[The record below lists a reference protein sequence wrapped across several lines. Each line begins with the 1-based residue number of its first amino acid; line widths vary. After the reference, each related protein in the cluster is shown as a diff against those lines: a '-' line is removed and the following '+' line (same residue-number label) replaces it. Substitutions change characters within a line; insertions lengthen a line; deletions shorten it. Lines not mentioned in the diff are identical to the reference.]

1 MPEIL
6 NVLCLEDSPRDAELI
21 RELLSDSGYKL
32 NMDCTTLEKEFV
44 SFLQNG
50 SYDIILSD
58 FKLPGFDAFSA
69 LKWSV
74 EICPEVPFICVSG
87 TVGEETAIELLRKG
101 AVDYILKDR
110 LIRLPSAIQRAI
122 TEAKEKKALQ
132 QAKEKISQQYYT
144 LKCIT
149 ESSGGPFF
157 SLDRAYRYTSFN
169 KAHSSVMK
177 LIYDVD
183 IEIGISLFE
192 YQRVENDKIKAKANL
207 DRALSGEN
215 VEERAWSGNDVSSQR
230 LFEVTHNPIFNEE
243 KEVIGVAVNARDITE
258 REKLEAKLKESEELY
273 GKLFH
278 NMLNGF
284 SYCRMLYDNGSP
296 SDFVYLGVNTAFE
309 TQTGLK
315 NVIGKKV
322 SEVIP
327 GVKESDP
334 ELFERYGRVA
344 LTGNP
349 EVFETYL
356 VAMKMWFTVSVYS
369 PEKEYFVAVFDVI
382 TERKI
387 AEEHLR
393 ETNEYLSNLFNYANA
408 PIIVWNTSL
417 IITQFNHAFERLSGY
432 FEEEVLGKKIDI
444 LFSKDKAKSSLE
456 LISRA
461 VSGERWETVEIE
473 IQRKDGDSRIVLW
486 NSANILDKEGKTVI
500 ATIAQGNDITKR
512 KTTENE
518 LRESENKFRQTF
530 DLSPVGIVM
539 AGLNKAFIRC
549 NNAFSKSLGYSPDE
563 LIGKTFT
570 EVTHPEDRQIGIAEM
585 NTILSGEAL
594 SVSVQKRYIRK
605 DGQVVWGEVLIS
617 LMRDSNG
624 SPQYFLS
631 IIQDITERKYAVEA
645 LRESED
651 KFKYIFDH
659 SVIGKSITLPSG
671 EINVNNTFC
680 KMLGYSAKELEN
692 KKWQEIS
699 HADDIDFTQKTI
711 DSLTSGEKESVRFTK
726 RYIHKNGSVV
736 WTELATS
743 LRRDLDG
750 KPLYFMTAIV
760 DITERKN
767 AEEKLRLK
775 NLVFDSSLA
784 ANSIS
789 DINGNITEVN
799 EAFMRIWGCRTKD
812 DVIGKPNSSFI
823 LNDEEVGTIM
833 TALQNV
839 GEWEGDYTGRRID
852 GTTFIAHGLAT
863 IIKDEKGTP
872 VGYQSAVLD
881 ITERKQIEEQI
892 ANLALRQDAIL
903 SAVPDIIMEVDNNKK
918 YTWANHSGYEFFGN
932 EVIGMDASYYFE
944 GEQDTYKDVQ
954 PLFNGSND
962 IIYLESWQRR
972 KDGKKRLLAWWC
984 RVLKDEKG
992 NIKGALSTARDIT
1005 ESRQLTI
1012 QIEEERNK
1020 LASLLSSI
1028 PDEVWFADSDKKFTL
1043 ANPNALL
1050 EFGLKSTDNL
1060 DIEKF
1065 AEGLEVFLPDGTPRS
1080 TEEAPPLRA
1089 LKGEIIKNF
1098 EEVVLIPASKE
1109 LRHRQVN
1116 AAPVKDAAGRIIG
1129 AISVV
1134 RDITELKE
1142 SEKKIK
1148 QLNEELEQRVI
1159 ERTEQLEAA
1168 NKELEAFSYS
1178 VSHDLRAPLRAI
1190 HSYTKILLEEYEN
1203 KLDNEGKRLFGIVY
1217 SSASQM
1223 GELIDDL
1230 LNLSR
1235 IGRSSMSLS
1244 LVDMKK
1250 IVRTAYDELITQK
1263 EKDKIVFK
1271 IEKMDKANV
1280 DNILIKQVW
1289 INLLSNSIKYSSKKE
1304 NPEISIG
1311 SYIRDNMIIYFIKD
1325 NGVGFDMTYKHKL
1338 FGVFQRLHTEKEFE
1352 GNGVGLAIV
1361 QRIINRH
1368 GGKVWADGEVGKG
1381 ATFYFSLPIQDK
1393 R

>member
-1 MPEIL
+1 MKGFRF
-6 NVLCLEDSPRDAELI
+6 LEDMKNTVPWTVIITFFIFTIGIVVISAAYYRSQKSRIYKESQENLAAISSLKINQIERWRGERLGDAEVIMKNEPLVKSI
-21 RELLSDSGYKL
+21 HEYFIDQNQSQLKRELTDWMESLNSNYDYDNVVILDTLFNKRLEADTSDSVRIS
-32 NMDCTTLEKEFV
+32 EIKEESV
-44 SFLQNG
+44 L
-50 SYDIILSD
+50 
-58 FKLPGFDAFSA
+58 A
-69 LKWSV
+69 LKECQVRITDLHRNIPSDKPS
-74 EICPEVPFICVSG
+74 I
-87 TVGEETAIELLRKG
+87 
-101 AVDYILKDR
+101 D
-110 LIRLPSAIQRAI
+110 LIIP
-122 TEAKEKKALQ
+122 
-132 QAKEKISQQYYT
+132 
-144 LKCIT
+144 IT
-149 ESSGGPFF
+149 ESQGKGHIPFGIIILQVDPGKILF
-157 SLDRAYRYTSFN
+157 PLIKSWPTPSKSAETLIIRKDGDGVLYLNELRHRQNTSMNLRFPVTD
-169 KAHSSVMK
+169 AD
-177 LIYDVD
+177 LPA
-183 IEIGISLFE
+183 
-192 YQRVENDKIKAKANL
+192 AKAVN
-207 DRALSGEN
+207 GITGM
-215 VEERAWSGNDVSSQR
+215 VEGIDYRNEPVVGYISTIQGFNWFMVAKIDKAEIEAPLKMFLLISAI
-230 LFEVTHNPIFNEE
+230 VTVLLIL
-243 KEVIGVAVNARDITE
+243 IVASILGYFIWNQHV
-258 REKLEAKLKESEELY
+258 KLTHIKLKDAE
-273 GKLFH
+273 
-278 NMLNGF
+278 
-284 SYCRMLYDNGSP
+284 
-296 SDFVYLGVNTAFE
+296 
-309 TQTGLK
+309 
-315 NVIGKKV
+315 
-322 SEVIP
+322 
-327 GVKESDP
+327 
-334 ELFERYGRVA
+334 A
-344 LTGNP
+344 L
-349 EVFETYL
+349 
-356 VAMKMWFTVSVYS
+356 
-369 PEKEYFVAVFDVI
+369 
-382 TERKI
+382 RKS
-387 AEEHLR
+387 EEHLR

-408 PIIVWNTSL
+408 PIIVWDPSL
-417 IITQFNHAFERLSGY
+417 VITKFNHAFERLSGY
-432 FEEEVLGKKIDI
+432 YEEEVIGKYIDI
-444 LFSKDKAKSSLE
+444 LLSEKKSKYSLD
-456 LISRA
+456 LIDRA
-461 VSGERWETVEIE
+461 IKGERWETVEIE
-473 IQRKDGDSRIVLW
+473 IKRKDGDTRIVLW
-486 NSANILDKEGKTVI
+486 NSANILDKDGLTVI
-500 ATIAQGNDITKR
+500 STIAQGHDITKR
-512 KTTENE
+512 KKTEEE
-518 LRESENKFRQTF
+518 LRESE
-530 DLSPVGIVM
+530 
-539 AGLNKAFIRC
+539 
-549 NNAFSKSLGYSPDE
+549 E
-563 LIGKTFT
+563 
-570 EVTHPEDRQIGIAEM
+570 
-585 NTILSGEAL
+585 
-594 SVSVQKRYIRK
+594 
-605 DGQVVWGEVLIS
+605 
-617 LMRDSNG
+617 
-624 SPQYFLS
+624 
-631 IIQDITERKYAVEA
+631 
-645 LRESED
+645 
-651 KFKYIFDH
+651 KFKYVFDH

-671 EINVNNTFC
+671 EINVNSTFC

-699 HADDIDFTQKTI
+699 HADDIVFTQKTI
-711 DSLTSGEKESVRFTK
+711 DSLTSGEKESVRFNK

-743 LRRDLDG
+743 LRRDSDG

-775 NLVFDSSLA
+775 NIVFDSSLA

-799 EAFMRIWGCRTKD
+799 EAFMRIWGCRRKD
-812 DVIGKPNSSFI
+812 DVIGKPISLFL
-823 LNDEEVGTIM
+823 LNNEEVEAIM

-839 GEWEGDYTGRRID
+839 GEYEGDYTGKRID

-918 YTWANHSGYEFFGN
+918 YTWANHSGYEFFGG
-932 EVIGMDASYYFE
+932 EVIGKDASYYFE
-944 GEQDTYKDVQ
+944 GEQDTYKYVQ

-962 IIYLESWQRR
+962 IIYLESWQRK
-972 KDGKKRLLAWWC
+972 KDGKKRLLGWWC
-984 RVLKDEKG
+984 RTLKDEKG
-992 NIKGALSTARDIT
+992 NIIGALSTAQDIT

-1020 LASLLSSI
+1020 LASLISSI

-1080 TEEAPPLRA
+1080 SEKAPPLRA

-1098 EEVVLIPASKE
+1098 EEIVLIPSRKE

-1116 AAPVKDAAGRIIG
+1116 AAPVKDAAGNIIG

-1159 ERTEQLEAA
+1159 ERTVQLEAA

-1190 HSYTKILLEEYEN
+1190 HGYTKILMEEYEY
-1203 KLDNEGKRLFGIVY
+1203 KLDDEGKRLFRIVN

-1235 IGRSSMSLS
+1235 IGRSSMTFS

-1250 IVRTAYDELITQK
+1250 TATSVINELISLK
-1263 EKDKIVFK
+1263 EKEKIVFNIK
-1271 IEKMDKANV
+1271 KLSKAYC
-1280 DNILIKQVW
+1280 DNILIKRVW
-1289 INLLSNSIKYSSKKE
+1289 INLLSNAIKYSSKKE

-1311 SYIRDNMIIYFIKD
+1311 SRIRDNMIVYFIKD

-1368 GGKVWADGEVGKG
+1368 EGKVWAEGEVGNG
-1381 ATFYFSLPIQDK
+1381 ATFYFSLPANGA
-1393 R
+1393 RS